1 MSIISAALSGLRS
14 TRLITACLA
23 FAALAAAS
31 PNSARAEY
39 PDHPVTIVACFPAG
53 GGTDLAAR
61 MIHVELGKALGQPVI
76 IENRGGAG
84 GSIGTGVVARAK
96 PDGYTLLACSSAFV
110 VNPSL
115 YEKVP
120 YDPFKDFTPIM
131 VIGASPNVFVVPAQ
145 SKIQSMKELIAQAK
159 ANPGKMNWTSPGVG
173 TTPQLAGELLK
184 IKAGLD
190 IQHIPYAGAGP
201 ANTAVLGGLV
211 DFYAA
216 NYGSLTGLLNSGKV
230 RPIAVTSKTRWP
242 DLPNVPTLDEI
253 GIKDAE
259 SDTFQGLFAP
269 AGTPKPV
276 IDRLAK
282 EVGKILADPEIKAKY
297 VKLGLPVVA
306 EGPEAFKTRIARE
319 VPMYKE
325 VVDKAGLKIK
335 NK

>member
-1 MSIISAALSGLRS
+1 MSLVSAALSAVRKS
-14 TRLITACLA
+14 RLITAFLAVAA
-23 FAALAAAS
+23 FATILAD
-31 PNSARAEY
+31 SARAEY
-39 PDHPVTIVACFPAG
+39 PERLITIIVCFPAG

-61 MIHVELGKALGQPVI
+61 MIHVELGKALGQPVT

-84 GSIGTGVVARAK
+84 GSIGTGVAARASN
-96 PDGYTLLACSSAFV
+96 DGYTLLACSSAFV

-145 SKIQSMKELIAQAK
+145 SKIQTMVELIAQAK
-159 ANPGKMNWTSPGVG
+159 ANPGKLNWTSPGVG

-190 IQHIPYAGAGP
+190 MQHIPYAGAGP

-211 DFYAA
+211 DFYVA
-216 NYGSLTGLLNSGKV
+216 NYGSLTGLLSGGKV
-230 RPIAVTSKTRWP
+230 RPIAVTSKQRWP

-269 AGTPKPV
+269 AGTPKPIV
-276 IDRLAK
+276 DRLAK
-282 EVGKILADPEIKAKY
+282 EISKILAEPEMKAKY
-297 VKLGLPVVA
+297 AKLGLPVLA
-306 EGPEAFKTRIARE
+306 EGPEAFAARIKRE
-319 VPMYKE
+319 VPMYKD

-335 NK
+335 NN

>member
-1 MSIISAALSGLRS
+1 MSIISAALSAARKS
-14 TRLITACLA
+14 PLITAF
-23 FAALAAAS
+23 FATAAIAAIS
-31 PNSARAEY
+31 LDGARAEY
-39 PDHPVTIVACFPAG
+39 PDHAITIVACFPAG

-84 GSIGTGVVARAK
+84 GSIGTGVVARATA
-96 PDGYTLLACSSAFV
+96 DGYTLLACSSAFV

-115 YEKVP
+115 YAKVP

-145 SKIQSMKELIAQAK
+145 SKIQTMRELIAQAK

-190 IQHIPYAGAGP
+190 MLHIPYAGAGP

-211 DFYAA
+211 DFYVA
-216 NYGSLTGLLNSGKV
+216 NYGSLTGLLSSGKV
-230 RPIAVTSKTRWP
+230 RPIAVTSKMRWP

-269 AGTPKPV
+269 AGTPKPIV
-276 IDRLAK
+276 DRLAK
-282 EVGKILADPEIKAKY
+282 EIGTILAQPEMQEKY
-297 VKLGLPVVA
+297 TKLGLPVVA
-306 EGPEAFKTRIARE
+306 EGPEAFRVRIARE

-325 VVDKAGLKIK
+325 VIDKAGLKIK
-335 NK
+335 